1 MERIL
6 WKICNYFNHRFT
18 LAVLDE
24 STGRWPVAFSL
35 KNIPYLKAENAGGR
49 HILIKPD
56 SAIQPYYFLA
66 DDLDSDL
73 LTRHHQLKPGIF
85 KSGRMVIETSPGNFQ
100 VWIHSSRPLDL
111 VEKRYWLEKMHSDPG
126 ADPKNRWGRCPG
138 FRNRKEK
145 HKTPSGHYPLAKLVW
160 VDWKRQA
167 NIPEIKLSPCSQ
179 KAFSHQPRGGVCHK
193 NNITRPLY
201 DKGNESATDFAYALA
216 LYRRG
221 FIRTEIYNRII
232 QERQDWR
239 NHAGEQKK
247 IHYLTRTLLKAEKII
262 G

>member
-1 MERIL
+1 
-6 WKICNYFNHRFT
+6 
-18 LAVLDE
+18 
-24 STGRWPVAFSL
+24 
-35 KNIPYLKAENAGGR
+35 
-49 HILIKPD
+49 
-56 SAIQPYYFLA
+56 
-66 DDLDSDL
+66 
-73 LTRHHQLKPGIF
+73 
-85 KSGRMVIETSPGNFQ
+85 
-100 VWIHSSRPLDL
+100 
-111 VEKRYWLEKMHSDPG
+111 
-126 ADPKNRWGRCPG
+126 
-138 FRNRKEK
+138 
-145 HKTPSGHYPLAKLVW
+145 LAKLVW

>member
-1 MERIL
+1 
-6 WKICNYFNHRFT
+6 
-18 LAVLDE
+18 
-24 STGRWPVAFSL
+24 
-35 KNIPYLKAENAGGR
+35 
-49 HILIKPD
+49 
-56 SAIQPYYFLA
+56 
-66 DDLDSDL
+66 
-73 LTRHHQLKPGIF
+73 
-85 KSGRMVIETSPGNFQ
+85 
-100 VWIHSSRPLDL
+100 
-111 VEKRYWLEKMHSDPG
+111 
-126 ADPKNRWGRCPG
+126 
-138 FRNRKEK
+138 
-145 HKTPSGHYPLAKLVW
+145 
-160 VDWKRQA
+160 
-167 NIPEIKLSPCSQ
+167 
-179 KAFSHQPRGGVCHK
+179 VCHK